1 MVARQIRHGRFVLGV
16 ALLASSTAAPQTPPG
31 PGPAP
36 KDLGAEG
43 LPGGLDK
50 AGLDGEGK
58 ARIEEALRTR
68 AYDQAETL
76 LLEAV
81 ERAPRSS
88 ELLRL
93 LGGVRFLRGEALG
106 AAVALKKA
114 EAVTPLDE
122 RSRFTLAMSYVAM
135 GRRAWA
141 RPELRTLMQAAPAKA
156 LYVYWTARLDYD
168 DGQYAAAVEGFTRAI
183 AMDPGFMKAHD
194 NLGLSYEALG
204 KSDDAVASYETAVR
218 LNRASSAPSPW
229 PALNLGLLRARQGRL
244 DDADAL
250 FRESLRADPGFPQG
264 HYQLGVVLEKGARYD
279 EATKE
284 LEEAARRDPTYPE
297 PQYALARIHRR
308 RGDTERADRALEQFQ
323 KLKKEKS
330 QAGSEAR

>member
-1 MVARQIRHGRFVLGV
+1 MLGV
-16 ALLASSTAAPQTPPG
+16 CLLASATAAQETPPG
-31 PGPAP
+31 PDPAP

-43 LPGGLDK
+43 LTGGLEK
-50 AGLDGEGK
+50 AGLDHERR
-58 ARIEEALRTR
+58 ARIEEALRAR
-68 AYDQAETL
+68 AYDEAETL

-141 RPELRTLMQAAPAKA
+141 RPELRTLAEAAPRNA

-168 DGQYAAAVEGFTRAI
+168 DGQFAAAVEGLKRAI
-183 AMDPGFMKAHD
+183 GMDPGMMKAHD

-204 KSDDAVASYETAVR
+204 RTEDAAASYETALR

-229 PALNLGLLRARQGRL
+229 PALNLGLLLTREGRL
-244 DDADAL
+244 DEAEAL
-250 FRESLRADPGFPQG
+250 FRESLRADTGFPQG
-264 HYQLGVVLEKGARYD
+264 HYQLGVVLEKKARYD

-284 LEEAARRDPTYPE
+284 LEEAASRDPTYPE

-308 RGDTERADRALEQFQ
+308 RGDTERADRALLQFQ